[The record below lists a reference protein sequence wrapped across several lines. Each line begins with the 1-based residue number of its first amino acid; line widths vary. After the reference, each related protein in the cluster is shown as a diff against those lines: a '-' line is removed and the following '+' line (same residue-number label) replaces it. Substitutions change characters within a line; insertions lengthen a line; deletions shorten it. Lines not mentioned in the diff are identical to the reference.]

1 MRILKSLE
9 ILGKI
14 DPEDTNIYPSNI
26 KDRYENHSDNLHDM
40 CLVDLSASY
49 ILIKS

>member
-9 ILGKI
+9 VLDKI
-14 DPEDTNIYPSNI
+14 DPEDTNISPPKI
-26 KDRYENHSDNLHDM
+26 KDRYENHPDNLRDM
-40 CLVDLSASY
+40 CLLDLSASY